1 MLDYHSWLEYIIF
14 INQHQSFNESFNQQD
29 MEKVSKKEK
38 EVKYRISK
46 KPRRN
51 NKEQDV
57 MCNAHCF
64 VMQCKCKCSQCA
76 LLVLAEVRLDHRTK
90 SNQIK
95 SKSLGRYL
103 FPSWPSV
110 NDRDGYIW
118 HGQTWR
124 KRCCGIYNLVHI
136 FISFKAFILIIIFF
150 LLFFF
155 LMLGVWDAKHPS
167 TWTWPDTGP

>member
-1 MLDYHSWLEYIIF
+1 
-14 INQHQSFNESFNQQD
+14 

-76 LLVLAEVRLDHRTK
+76 LPVLAEVRLDHRTK

-103 FPSWPSV
+103 FPS
-110 NDRDGYIW
+110 
-118 HGQTWR
+118 
-124 KRCCGIYNLVHI
+124 
-136 FISFKAFILIIIFF
+136 
-150 LLFFF
+150 
-155 LMLGVWDAKHPS
+155 
-167 TWTWPDTGP
+167 